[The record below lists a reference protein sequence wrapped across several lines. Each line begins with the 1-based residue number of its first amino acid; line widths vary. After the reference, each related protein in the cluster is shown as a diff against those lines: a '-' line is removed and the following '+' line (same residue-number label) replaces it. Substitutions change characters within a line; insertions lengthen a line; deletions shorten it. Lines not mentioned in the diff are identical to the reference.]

1 ESKDEGSKN
10 ERSQS
15 NLDFIK
21 FLLEMIL
28 FILAAAEMIFAI
40 YIIYY
45 LILALILAG
54 GGPFAF
60 FAIALFIIALGI
72 VLYFDKDTIIDFFKK
87 YG

>member
-1 ESKDEGSKN
+1 
-10 ERSQS
+10 
-15 NLDFIK
+15 
-21 FLLEMIL
+21 MIL